1 MVTKHQLD
9 NNNKTYIM
17 ENIEMIYLSEVELKE
32 TNGGSELSNWV
43 WWGIGAMIGSMRYST
58 GDQFM
63 LAAMGH

>member
-1 MVTKHQLD
+1 
-9 NNNKTYIM
+9 M